1 MNLVYVQFFCL
12 FQVVMLLF
20 ITFCCS
26 WNCKFILV
34 FFSLM
39 DDHQVVELVRHF
51 VTFIEMF
58 QNIFQT
64 NLATPFLE
72 FKGQLENIYD
82 LIYT

>member
-1 MNLVYVQFFCL
+1 
-12 FQVVMLLF
+12 
-20 ITFCCS
+20 
-26 WNCKFILV
+26 
-34 FFSLM
+34 M